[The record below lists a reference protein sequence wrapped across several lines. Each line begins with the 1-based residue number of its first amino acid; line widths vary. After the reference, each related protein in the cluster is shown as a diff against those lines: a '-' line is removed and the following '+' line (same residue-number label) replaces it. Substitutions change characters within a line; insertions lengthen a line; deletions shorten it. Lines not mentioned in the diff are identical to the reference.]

1 MHKMKYCSTQTGYSA
16 QVGDGVIAQELDG
29 GAPRYRR
36 AVRGT
41 YHSASVEWVVRE
53 VGFQYL
59 MAFYRVWTRNPS
71 QPFLAQLC
79 IDNAPV
85 ENYQCHF
92 DGAPSINSKQADVFT
107 VSASLRVKP
116 LTVNSEMDDL
126 IVGTVDYG
134 EDLASLVNP
143 LEELV
148 NEDLPNA
155 LGDFTP

>member
-1 MHKMKYCSTQTGYSA
+1 MKYCSTQKGYSA

-41 YHSASVEWVVRE
+41 YHAASVEWVVQE
-53 VGFQYL
+53 AGFQYL
-59 MAFYRVWTRNPS
+59 MAFYRVWARNPS
-71 QPFLAQLC
+71 QPFLARLC

-92 DGAPSINSKQADVFT
+92 DGAPTLDSKQANVFT

-116 LTVNSEMDDL
+116 LSISSAMDDL
-126 IVGTVDYG
+126 IVGTANGGD
-134 EDLASLVNP
+134 DLASLVNP

-148 NEDLPNA
+148 NEDLPDA
-155 LGDFTP
+155 LGNITT